1 MNKHGRQGDEH
12 SVLGRTMRFAAGS
25 IAVVLLLLEI
35 PLLPRAFSNTG
46 EARLLMYTLPQGV
59 ILALL
64 IGVPLGAFLGVGG
77 RKVSRR
83 SAGAILALAVVST
96 AVSITMFTSLLPAAN
111 RAARESE
118 SRAADRVVTARQN
131 ELTFSELRE
140 QRDSA
145 TRQGRQEYAR
155 NLDVYYHTRWAFSFA
170 PLAFILLALSVVVW
184 RPIPQSIMGIAFCG
198 ILATYYM
205 LSRVG
210 MDAGL
215 GGKLPAL
222 LAAWLPN
229 LALIATAIVIASSRS
244 SRLRGSSPAVS

>member
-1 MNKHGRQGDEH
+1 MTRREQPDNGR
-12 SVLGRTMRFAAGS
+12 SLLWRAIRFAAGS
-25 IAVVLLLLEI
+25 VVTVLLLLEI
-35 PLLPRAFSNTG
+35 PLLPGAFSHAG
-46 EARLLMYTLPQGV
+46 EARLLMYALPQGV
-59 ILALL
+59 ILAVL
-64 IGVPLGAFLGVGG
+64 IGFPLGVFLGVGG
-77 RKVSRR
+77 RIVSRR
-83 SAGAILALAVVST
+83 SAGAILALAVVSS
-96 AVSITMFTSLLPAAN
+96 ALSIATFTSLLPAAN

-118 SRAADRVVTARQN
+118 SGADDRTLTARRT

-145 TRQGRQEYAR
+145 TRQGCHEYAR
-155 NLDVYYHTRWAFSFA
+155 DLDVYYHTRWAFSFA

-198 ILATYYM
+198 IFAAYYI

-210 MDAGL
+210 METGL

-229 LALIATAIVIASSRS
+229 LALVTTAILVAS
-244 SRLRGSSPAVS
+244 SRLRGSLTPAR

>member
-1 MNKHGRQGDEH
+1 MNTHEQQGDGR
-12 SVLGRTMRFAAGS
+12 SVLERTIRFAAGS
-25 IAVVLLLLEI
+25 VAVVLFLLEI
-35 PLLPRAFSNTG
+35 PLLPRAFSNAG
-46 EARLLMYTLPQGV
+46 EARLLMYALPQGV
-59 ILALL
+59 ILAVLV
-64 IGVPLGAFLGVGG
+64 GVPLGAFLAVGG
-77 RKVSRR
+77 RIVSRR
-83 SAGAILALAVVST
+83 AAGAILALAVVST
-96 AVSITMFTSLLPAAN
+96 ALSITMFTSLLPAAN

-118 SRAADRVVTARQN
+118 SRAADHAVTARQN
-131 ELTFSELRE
+131 ELTFSELRN

-145 TRQGRQEYAR
+145 SREGRQEYAR

-184 RPIPQSIMGIAFCG
+184 RPISQSIMGIAFCAT
-198 ILATYYM
+198 LAAYYM

-229 LALIATAIVIASSRS
+229 LALIATAIVIASSR
-244 SRLRGSSPAVS
+244 LRGSHTPAR